1 MRSASTFSRKF
12 RSQPRHPCRMLTGA
26 DCVLRGVCIPRA
38 IPGILDQLTKGFD
51 IEMKN
56 DVKGDGAVDLVGRD
70 PHGI

>member
-1 MRSASTFSRKF
+1 
-12 RSQPRHPCRMLTGA
+12 MLTGA